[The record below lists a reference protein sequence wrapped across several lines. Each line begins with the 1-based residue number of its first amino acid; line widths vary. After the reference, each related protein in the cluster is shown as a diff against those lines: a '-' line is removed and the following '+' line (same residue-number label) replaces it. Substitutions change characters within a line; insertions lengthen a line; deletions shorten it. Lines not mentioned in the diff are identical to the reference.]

1 MELLGKIW
9 DITLK
14 KGEEEAKIKIRSLDK
29 NGIIVDKKEVII
41 NKEGEIII
49 Q

>member
-1 MELLGKIW
+1 MEILGKIV

-14 KGEEEAKIKIRSLDK
+14 RGEEDAKIKIRTVDK
-29 NGIIVDKKEVII
+29 KGIIVDKKEVII

>member
-1 MELLGKIW
+1 MEILGKIN

-14 KGEEEAKIKIRSLDK
+14 EGEETKIKIRTVDDDG
-29 NGIIVDKKEVII
+29 NIIKKIEVII
-41 NKEGEIII
+41 NNEGEIII